1 MDELNEKTYDFRSE
15 ILVTIQENIDNTNL
29 ESLLEEFH
37 LYDVS
42 REVINLE
49 PDTIKIFFTT
59 VSTDYAAEIFEY
71 LDEEEALNIVEIIGD
86 EKSAKIISE
95 MEMDDAVDLIKYMKK
110 VGMRIL
116 KKIDAEQRKEL
127 LKLMLYDEDEIGAYI
142 TDSFLTI
149 NKNSTVKQAM
159 RHVTSEAHDVD
170 YISII
175 YVVDEQNVLVGYI
188 KLKELIV
195 ARADEII
202 EDIMRTRFPKVYPT
216 DDKEY
221 VAHMM
226 QETSESSI
234 PVINDLGVIEGIITH
249 DDLMD
254 IIAVAQEE
262 DYTRFAGL
270 GDIEI
275 DLESQTL
282 RRSVKSRLPWLTI
295 LLGLSMITTVILSIF
310 EGSFTHTDG
319 ARILA
324 SRLAIYL
331 PLILDMGGNTG
342 TQSLAVMIRYLT
354 KNPEIDNK
362 QIKRHITREFRT
374 GIAQGLLI
382 GTLIFLMITITNN
395 IVYTS
400 ITYENQMYA
409 IVTAGS
415 IAVALMV
422 STTLGAVIPLIMFK
436 LKIDPAVAS
445 GPFITT
451 ISDIITLT
459 IYYSISLI
467 ILLPLFQ

>member
-1 MDELNEKTYDFRSE
+1 MDELNEKTYDFRSD
-15 ILVTIQENIDNTNL
+15 ILITIQENIDNTNL

>member
-1 MDELNEKTYDFRSE
+1 MEELNERTNDFRSD
-15 ILVTIQENIDNTNL
+15 ILIIIQDNIHNTNL

-42 REVINLE
+42 QEIINLE
-49 PDTIKIFFTT
+49 DETIKNFFET

-71 LDEEEALNIVEIIGD
+71 LDEDDAFRVTKIIGD
-86 EKSAKIISE
+86 EKSAKIIA
-95 MEMDDAVDLIKYMKK
+95 EMDMDEAVDLVKYMKK

-116 KKIDAEQRKEL
+116 KKINVDQRKEL
-127 LKLMLYDEDEIGAYI
+127 LKLMLYDEDEIGSYI
-142 TDSFLTI
+142 TDSYIKI
-149 NKNSTVKQAM
+149 NKNFTVKDAM
-159 RHVTSEAHDVD
+159 RQLTSEAHDVD
-170 YISII
+170 YISTI
-175 YVVDEQNVLVGYI
+175 YVIDEKEILCGYI
-188 KLKELIV
+188 KLKDLIL
-195 ARADEII
+195 ARADEKI
-202 EDIMRTRFPKVYPT
+202 EEIMHTRFPKVYPN

-234 PVINDLGVIEGIITH
+234 PVINENGAIEGIITH

-254 IIAVAQEE
+254 IIALAQEE

-270 GDIEI
+270 GGVEV
-275 DLESQTL
+275 DLESYTL
-282 RRSVKSRLPWLTI
+282 KRSVKSRLPWLSI
-295 LLGLSMITTVILSIF
+295 LLALSMITTIILSIF

-319 ARILA
+319 ARLLA

-331 PLILDMGGNTG
+331 PLILDMSGNTG

-362 QIKRHITREFRT
+362 QIRKHISREFRT

-382 GTLIFLMITITNN
+382 GILIFLMITITNN
-395 IVYTS
+395 ISYNDIS
-400 ITYENQMYA
+400 WQQQLYA
-409 IVTAGS
+409 IVTAAS
-415 IAVALMV
+415 ISVALLV
-422 STTLGAVIPLIMFK
+422 STTLGAVIPLVMFK

>member
-1 MDELNEKTYDFRSE
+1 
-15 ILVTIQENIDNTNL
+15 
-29 ESLLEEFH
+29 
-37 LYDVS
+37 
-42 REVINLE
+42 
-49 PDTIKIFFTT
+49 
-59 VSTDYAAEIFEY
+59 
-71 LDEEEALNIVEIIGD
+71 
-86 EKSAKIISE
+86 
-95 MEMDDAVDLIKYMKK
+95 
-110 VGMRIL
+110 
-116 KKIDAEQRKEL
+116 
-127 LKLMLYDEDEIGAYI
+127 
-142 TDSFLTI
+142 
-149 NKNSTVKQAM
+149 
-159 RHVTSEAHDVD
+159 
-170 YISII
+170 
-175 YVVDEQNVLVGYI
+175 
-188 KLKELIV
+188 
-195 ARADEII
+195 
-202 EDIMRTRFPKVYPT
+202 
-216 DDKEY
+216 
-221 VAHMM
+221 
-226 QETSESSI
+226 
-234 PVINDLGVIEGIITH
+234 
-249 DDLMD
+249 
-254 IIAVAQEE
+254 
-262 DYTRFAGL
+262 
-270 GDIEI
+270 
-275 DLESQTL
+275 
-282 RRSVKSRLPWLTI
+282 
-295 LLGLSMITTVILSIF
+295 MITTVILSIF